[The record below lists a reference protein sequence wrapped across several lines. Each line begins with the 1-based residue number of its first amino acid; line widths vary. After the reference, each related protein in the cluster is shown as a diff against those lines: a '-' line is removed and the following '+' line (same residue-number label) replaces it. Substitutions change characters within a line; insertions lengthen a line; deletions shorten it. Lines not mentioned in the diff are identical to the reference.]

1 MPSKSLLTLYNYIL
15 CTYLSLSYLLQLNM
29 GLYLCHQ
36 PTTNSPTTVYG
47 KEQSGR
53 SLKLTTRLQVN
64 FFLQICKF
72 LMFFISTFIIMV
84 FYIFL
89 LLESFKLETRFINI
103 QQGTLAFT
111 DLIPVEQISKKYSIL
126 FQGPRI
132 WNSLPF
138 DIKNSPSFTIFKRE
152 RQNET

>member
-1 MPSKSLLTLYNYIL
+1 
-15 CTYLSLSYLLQLNM
+15 
-29 GLYLCHQ
+29 
-36 PTTNSPTTVYG
+36 
-47 KEQSGR
+47 
-53 SLKLTTRLQVN
+53 
-64 FFLQICKF
+64 
-72 LMFFISTFIIMV
+72 MV

-89 LLESFKLETRFINI
+89 LLKSFKLETRFINI

-111 DLIPVEQISKKYSIL
+111 DPIPVEQISKKYSIL
-126 FQGPRI
+126 FQGPTI

>member
-1 MPSKSLLTLYNYIL
+1 
-15 CTYLSLSYLLQLNM
+15 
-29 GLYLCHQ
+29 
-36 PTTNSPTTVYG
+36 
-47 KEQSGR
+47 
-53 SLKLTTRLQVN
+53 
-64 FFLQICKF
+64 
-72 LMFFISTFIIMV
+72 MV

-89 LLESFKLETRFINI
+89 LLKSFKLETRFINI